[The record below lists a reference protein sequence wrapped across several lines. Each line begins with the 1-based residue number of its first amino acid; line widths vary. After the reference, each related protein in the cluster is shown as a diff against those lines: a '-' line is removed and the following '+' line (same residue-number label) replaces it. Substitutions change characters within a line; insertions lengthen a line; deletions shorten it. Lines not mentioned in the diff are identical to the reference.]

1 MTEIKIN
8 IELGMNAALQQF
20 VAAVFGQVN
29 HAVINQPEVHTA
41 TIEQPKPTRRARAA
55 KAADVVEEA
64 APVKPAP
71 VEAADVVEEAAPVK
85 PAPVEAAPVEE
96 EQKDNI
102 TLPDLRLALLRL
114 YAGGKNKDITD
125 GIMKQMGARN
135 LTEIAKD
142 KYDELYKVLIS
153 KAEEMGL

>member
-41 TIEQPKPTRRARAA
+41 TIDQPKPTRRARAA

-71 VEAADVVEEAAPVK
+71 VEAADV
-85 PAPVEAAPVEE
+85 VEE

-125 GIMKQMGARN
+125 GIMKQMGTRN

>member
-71 VEAADVVEEAAPVK
+71 VEAA
-85 PAPVEAAPVEE
+85 PVEE

-125 GIMKQMGARN
+125 GIMEQMGARN

>member
-1 MTEIKIN
+1 M
-8 IELGMNAALQQF
+8 
-20 VAAVFGQVN
+20 
-29 HAVINQPEVHTA
+29 
-41 TIEQPKPTRRARAA
+41 
-55 KAADVVEEA
+55 
-64 APVKPAP
+64 
-71 VEAADVVEEAAPVK
+71 K

-153 KAEEMGL
+153 KAEGMGL

>member
-55 KAADVVEEA
+55 K
-64 APVKPAP
+64 
-71 VEAADVVEEAAPVK
+71 AADVVEEAAPVK

-142 KYDELYKVLIS
+142 KYDELYKVLVS

>member
-29 HAVINQPEVHTA
+29 HAVINQPEVHTS

-55 KAADVVEEA
+55 K
-64 APVKPAP
+64 
-71 VEAADVVEEAAPVK
+71 AADVVEEAAPVK

-125 GIMKQMGARN
+125 GIMKQMGAQN

>member
-1 MTEIKIN
+1 MTEIKIS

-20 VAAVFGQVN
+20 VTAVFGQVN

-41 TIEQPKPTRRARAA
+41 TIEQPKPARRTRAA

-71 VEAADVVEEAAPVK
+71 VGEER
-85 PAPVEAAPVEE
+85 
-96 EQKDNI
+96 KDNI

-125 GIMKQMGARN
+125 GIMTQMGVQN

-142 KYDELYKVLIS
+142 KYDELYKVLSS

>member
-55 KAADVVEEA
+55 KAADVVEE
-64 APVKPAP
+64 
-71 VEAADVVEEAAPVK
+71 EAPVK

>member
-55 KAADVVEEA
+55 K
-64 APVKPAP
+64 
-71 VEAADVVEEAAPVK
+71 AADVVEEAAPVK

-153 KAEEMGL
+153 KAEETGL

>member
-64 APVKPAP
+64 APV
-71 VEAADVVEEAAPVK
+71 EAADVVEEAAPVK

-125 GIMKQMGARN
+125 GIMKQTGAQN

>member
-55 KAADVVEEA
+55 KAADVVEE
-64 APVKPAP
+64 
-71 VEAADVVEEAAPVK
+71 EAPVK

-125 GIMKQMGARN
+125 GIMKQMGAQN